1 MNPLPMNDDDES
13 FLIICRMLNRLSY
26 ALDLCHSAGLLA
38 AIQSASVSRHLICM
52 FKLSRTG
59 LTNDTPTKTYVF
71 GLQNIG
77 CPLPFDPS
85 FWSTVLAL

>member
-38 AIQSASVSRHLICM
+38 AIECQCVAASNL
-52 FKLSRTG
+52 
-59 LTNDTPTKTYVF
+59 YV
-71 GLQNIG
+71 
-77 CPLPFDPS
+77 
-85 FWSTVLAL
+85 